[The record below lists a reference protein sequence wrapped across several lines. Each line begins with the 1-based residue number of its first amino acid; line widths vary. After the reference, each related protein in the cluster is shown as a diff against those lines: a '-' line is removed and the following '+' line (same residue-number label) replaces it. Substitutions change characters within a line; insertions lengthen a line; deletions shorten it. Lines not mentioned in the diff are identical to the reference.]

1 MAKISE
7 FITSII
13 AKVDN
18 YYCLNKSLDY
28 NLIISTLKSL
38 ENHLV
43 NNSVEFNTDNLSD
56 RDIMSKMLDHH
67 NIFFISNGMLVITS
81 GLYVDSVSVTIY
93 PV

>member
-56 RDIMSKMLDHH
+56 RDMMSKLLDHH
-67 NIFFISNGMLVITS
+67 NIPYGTPLCIFDIIDNALDKNSN
-81 GLYVDSVSVTIY
+81 
-93 PV
+93 